1 MLRSLW
7 KLKLTDKKFAI
18 QGKEAYDMLKKHFRL
33 IFGCLLLVFI
43 LCSVGIYLYFNSKTS
58 DIEEET
64 CDEFIDPI
72 YLSNLSPEYREKTG
86 QQETGTRPS
95 ISEDTD
101 GFSITGVG
109 GLTFYYTRPLT
120 TKEQAHFA
128 STKSNPNNPHKQPE
142 VLKMSIISFYRH
154 YTSRETFDGIMK
166 DLVALRITAAQA
178 ERRLMDFYQ
187 AKYTDKPIDP
197 IIATPPEHPRSDA
210 MLYVLETYQQYLY
223 WHNVTRY
230 HAFSLF
236 ALEIVSATLQVEWQK
251 NKQRMCKAALSLA
264 DEAGFSLYKR
274 LTDGAAIGAAI
285 LYLPLLDDR
294 GKQAAARLAI
304 NYESREALTKGR
316 ANIKRHID
324 KKKAL
329 LKDLLKNQE
338 SAYSHYVAHTE
349 AYNDRSTSNADKIT
363 LIEKRRLPEVLL
375 DSVQTK

>member
-1 MLRSLW
+1 
-7 KLKLTDKKFAI
+7 
-18 QGKEAYDMLKKHFRL
+18 MLKKHFRL

-43 LCSVGIYLYFNSKTS
+43 LCSVGIYLYFSSKTS

-72 YLSNLSPEYREKTG
+72 YLSNLSSEYREKTG
-86 QQETGTRPS
+86 QQGIETRPG

-128 STKSNPNNPHKQPE
+128 ADMSKPNNPHKQPE

-154 YTSRETFDGIMK
+154 YTSRETFDDIMK
-166 DLVALRITAAQA
+166 NLVALRITAAQA

-210 MLYVLETYQQYLY
+210 MLYVLETYQHYLY

-264 DEAGFSLYKR
+264 EDAGFSLYKR
-274 LTDGAAIGAAI
+274 LTDGAA
-285 LYLPLLDDR
+285 LHDYLPLSSSER
-294 GKQAAARLAI
+294 VRQTAARLAI
-304 NYESREALTKGR
+304 NYESQEALTKGR
-316 ANIKRHID
+316 ADIRRYID

-329 LKDLLKNQE
+329 LKHLIKNQDA
-338 SAYSHYVAHTE
+338 AYSHYVAHTE
-349 AYNDRSTSNADKIT
+349 AYNDSSTSNADNIT
-363 LIEKRRLPEVLL
+363 LIEKSSLPQVLL
-375 DSVQTK
+375 DSVQTIQLAR

>member
-1 MLRSLW
+1 
-7 KLKLTDKKFAI
+7 
-18 QGKEAYDMLKKHFRL
+18 MLKKHFRL

-43 LCSVGIYLYFNSKTS
+43 LCSAGLYFYFSSKAS

-86 QQETGTRPS
+86 QQGTGTRPG

-101 GFSITGVG
+101 GFSITGVE

-120 TKEQAHFA
+120 TKEQAQFA
-128 STKSNPNNPHKQPE
+128 ARKSNPNNPHKRPE
-142 VLKMSIISFYRH
+142 VLKMSIISFNRH
-154 YTSRETFDGIMK
+154 YTSMETFEGIMK

-197 IIATPPEHPRSDA
+197 IIATPPEHPRSDVI
-210 MLYVLETYQQYLY
+210 LYVLETYQQYLY
-223 WHNVTRY
+223 WQNVTRY

-236 ALEIVSATLQVEWQK
+236 ALEIVSATFQVEWQK

-274 LTDGAAIGAAI
+274 LTDGAAI

-294 GKQAAARLAI
+294 GEQAAARLAI
-304 NYESREALTKGR
+304 DYESREALTKGGR
-316 ANIKRHID
+316 ADIKRHID
-324 KKKAL
+324 KKQAL
-329 LKDLLKNQE
+329 LKHLIKNRDT
-338 SAYSHYVAHTE
+338 AYSHYAAHTQ
-349 AYNDRSTSNADKIT
+349 AYNDRSTSNADNIT
-363 LIEKRRLPEVLL
+363 LLKKRRLPEVLL
-375 DSVQTK
+375 DAVQTIQLAR